1 MTDVSMVSGLDSD
14 GIVVEWTKVKNLGSG
29 SYGQVHLA
37 KLSNLISGD
46 HLLAAVKSCAYSRSA
61 SIQKELHILRQ
72 FEDSNRIVECFGD
85 VVREVPKAG
94 IFGNSTAVFL
104 SESLKLCGGV
114 PELGLSKCDSPGKK
128 SGGSRLRI
136 VLIASFASVA
146 FIMASMLVLW
156 FVTRKKDP
164 GLHQVKEEV
173 DSQEIYPMYRQ
184 HDLIRATRNF
194 SSNGDMDLQK
204 WVSMHL
210 PGNFR
215 DIVDHE
221 LKQNEWQP
229 AHDDGIGRM
238 LKIGLM
244 CARKLPEDLYQSSTG
259 KRC

>member
-72 FEDSNRIVECFGD
+72 FEDSNRIVENQLSG
-85 VVREVPKAG
+85 EVPKAG

-194 SSNGDMDLQK
+194 SS
-204 WVSMHL
+204 
-210 PGNFR
+210 
-215 DIVDHE
+215 
-221 LKQNEWQP
+221 KQYVQWRYGFAEMGFD
-229 AHDDGIGRM
+229 A
-238 LKIGLM
+238 
-244 CARKLPEDLYQSSTG
+244 SSG
-259 KRC
+259 